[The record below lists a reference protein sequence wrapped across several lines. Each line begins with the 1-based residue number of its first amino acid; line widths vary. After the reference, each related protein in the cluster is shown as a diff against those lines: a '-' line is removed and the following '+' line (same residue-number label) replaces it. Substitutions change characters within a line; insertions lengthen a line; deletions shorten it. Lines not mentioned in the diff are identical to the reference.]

1 VPDLQHL
8 PATELLNL
16 VRARGVRVA
25 EVVESFLGR
34 VAAREPELH
43 AFAALDPDLLRT
55 QASAVDADLG
65 AAGRTGRAA
74 GLLGL
79 LVGVKDLV
87 DTVDLPTTYGS
98 RIYAGHRPPVDAAVV
113 QRLRA
118 AGALVAGK
126 TVTTEFALFHPG
138 PTRNP
143 HGASR
148 TPGGS
153 SSGSAAAVADAL
165 VPVAV
170 GTQTAGSVIRPAS
183 FCGVVGFKPSF
194 GAIDRTGV
202 KLISET
208 LDTVG
213 LFARTVADVRRVF
226 DAVRSDGGSA
236 GSGAPSGGSPTLALV
251 RTGHWERA
259 EPTSREGIERLA
271 ADLSRRALRVEDLEL
286 PSDYDRLVEAQT
298 VVMEVE
304 VARNLAREATDS
316 PDLMS
321 ASALGVVERG
331 RTRSAQE
338 YDDALALGAD
348 CRARLPELLGGFDA
362 VLTPAVLGEAPP
374 GLDATGDPL
383 FCRSWTLLHTPAV
396 SLPLLHGPHGLPVG
410 VQLTA
415 PPGADDRLLDVAE
428 VVVRA
433 AAR

>member
-1 VPDLQHL
+1 
-8 PATELLNL
+8 
-16 VRARGVRVA
+16 
-25 EVVESFLGR
+25 
-34 VAAREPELH
+34 
-43 AFAALDPDLLRT
+43 
-55 QASAVDADLG
+55 
-65 AAGRTGRAA
+65 
-74 GLLGL
+74 LLGL

-98 RIYAGHRPPVDAAVV
+98 PIYAEHRPAVDAGVV

-143 HGASR
+143 HDAGR

-153 SSGSAAAVADAL
+153 SSGSAVAVADAL

-194 GAIDRTGV
+194 GVIDRTGV

-226 DAVRSDGGSA
+226 DAVRGDAATAA
-236 GSGAPSGGSPTLALV
+236 GSGGPSGGSPTLALV

-259 EPTSREGIERLA
+259 EPTTREGIERLA
-271 ADLSRRALRVEDLEL
+271 ADLSRQAVRVEDLEL

-298 VVMEVE
+298 AVMEVE

-331 RTRSAQE
+331 RARSAQE

-348 CRARLPELLGGFDA
+348 CRARLSELLGGFDA

-396 SLPLLHGPHGLPVG
+396 SLPLLRGSHGLPVG
-410 VQLTA
+410 VQVVAMPGTVDLLLEVCERLT
-415 PPGADDRLLDVAE
+415 RMVT
-428 VVVRA
+428 R
-433 AAR
+433 

>member
-8 PATELLNL
+8 PATELTNL
-16 VRARGVRVA
+16 VRAGEVRVG
-25 EVVESFLGR
+25 EVVESFLQR
-34 VAAREPELH
+34 VAAREPTLR

-55 QASAVDADLG
+55 QAAASEAEVHAAATSALA
-65 AAGRTGRAA
+65 
-74 GLLGL
+74 GL
-79 LVGVKDLV
+79 LVGIKDLV
-87 DTVDLPTTYGS
+87 DTADLPTTYGS
-98 RIYAGHRPPVDAAVV
+98 PIYTGHRPAVDAAVV

-143 HGASR
+143 HDLGR

-153 SSGSAAAVADAL
+153 SSGSAAAVADGL

-194 GAIDRTGV
+194 GGIDRTGV

-213 LFARTVADVRRVF
+213 LFARAVADVRQVF
-226 DAVRSDGGSA
+226 HAVRGHE
-236 GSGAPSGGSPTLALV
+236 GAAPGHGRLRNGPVTLVLV

-259 EPTSREGIERLA
+259 EPTTRQGIERLA
-271 ADLSRRALRVEDLEL
+271 AALGRQGVHVEDLKL

-304 VARNLAREATDS
+304 VARNLARESTDS
-316 PDLMS
+316 PHLMS

-331 RTRSAQE
+331 RARSAQE

-348 CRARLPELLGGFDA
+348 CRARLPKLLAGFDA
-362 VLTPAVLGEAPP
+362 VLTPAVLGEAPA

-383 FCRSWTLLHTPAV
+383 FCRSWTLLHTPEV
-396 SLPLLHGPHGLPVG
+396 SLPLLHGPNGLPVG
-410 VQLTA
+410 VQLVA

-428 VVVRA
+428 LVVGPA
-433 AAR
+433 PS